1 MNEQVLR
8 ARLDH
13 GPFGEL
19 LRAVKPIRAGEVIF
33 YLSGEIV
40 DVPTKFTIQLDETRH
55 VVTANGL
62 WKSMNHA
69 CEPNVRI
76 DVDTREMIAIRDLA
90 PGEELTFNY
99 NTTEWDMASPFACG
113 CGAASC
119 AGTIRGFRHLDSRQ
133 RAAIRSWLSPFI
145 ASRVDRFD

>member
-8 ARLDH
+8 VKLDH

-19 LRAVKPIRAGEVIF
+19 IRAVKPIRAGEVIF
-33 YLSGEIV
+33 YLSGEIL
-40 DVPTKFTIQLDETRH
+40 DHPTKYTIQLDEHRH

-76 DVDTREMIAIRDLA
+76 DVNTREMIAIHDLR
-90 PGEELTFNY
+90 PGDELTFNY

-113 CGAASC
+113 CGAPTC
-119 AGTIRGFRHLDSRQ
+119 AGTIRGFKHLSPTQ
-133 RAAIRSWLSPFI
+133 RAVLRPYLSPFI
-145 ASRVDRFD
+145 ASRFESVD

>member
-1 MNEQVLR
+1 MNEQVVR
-8 ARLDH
+8 VKLDH

-19 LRAVKPIRAGEVIF
+19 IRAVKPIRAGEVIF

-40 DVPTKFTIQLDETRH
+40 GHPTKYTIQLDETRH

-76 DVDTREMIAIRDLA
+76 DVTTREMIAIRDLA

-99 NTTEWDMASPFACG
+99 NTTEWDMASPFGCG
-113 CGAASC
+113 CGAPTC
-119 AGTIRGFRHLDSRQ
+119 AGTIRGFKYLSAEQ
-133 RAAIRSWLSPFI
+133 RAALKPYLSPFI
-145 ASRVDRFD
+145 ASRFDRID